1 MLCFVRVG
9 VLLSISK
16 LLGISN
22 TEILGEV
29 DFNSITGLGIY
40 RVSTGEFA
48 NFPSDAN
55 KLGSI
60 LLVIPWDKNTINQF
74 LVSINQSFFFRT
86 ISMDWT
92 RVI

>member
-1 MLCFVRVG
+1 MG

-22 TEILGEV
+22 TEISGEV

-40 RVSTGEFA
+40 RVSAGEFA

-60 LLVIPWDKNTINQF
+60 LFVIPWDKNTIYQF
-74 LVSINQSFFFRT
+74 LVSINQRFFFRT
-86 ISMDWT
+86 INTDWT